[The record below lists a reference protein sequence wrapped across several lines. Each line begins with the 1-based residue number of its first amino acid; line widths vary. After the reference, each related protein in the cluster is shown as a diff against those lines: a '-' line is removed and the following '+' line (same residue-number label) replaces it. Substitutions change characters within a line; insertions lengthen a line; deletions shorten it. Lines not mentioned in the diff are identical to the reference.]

1 VLPVH
6 HRPPETLP
14 SHQRDFPSRG
24 KAPDILHVRD
34 TRTLLLMVA
43 GYLMAM
49 LGGIVLLAALSP
61 VTQSTMHVTEVR
73 DAKASDK

>member
-1 VLPVH
+1 VLRVH

-14 SHQRDFPSRG
+14 SHQRDFPGRG
-24 KAPDILHVRD
+24 KAPDILHLGD

-49 LGGIVLLAALSP
+49 LGGIVLLAALCGSSWQN
-61 VTQSTMHVTEVR
+61 VFRLQWKSV
-73 DAKASDK
+73 